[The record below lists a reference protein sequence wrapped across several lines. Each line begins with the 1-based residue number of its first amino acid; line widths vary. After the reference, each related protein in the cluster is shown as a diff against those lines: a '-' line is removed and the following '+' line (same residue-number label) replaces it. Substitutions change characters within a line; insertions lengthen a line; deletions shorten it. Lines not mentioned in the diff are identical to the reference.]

1 MIDAMPEKDLHEM
14 TAAELRAFQIKAF
27 HMEPPAMS
35 EPMEVHERYYVAC
48 VLITGTRA
56 GKAGYD
62 LHDFVKQC
70 IESTQHKQI
79 GIERM
84 LAYLGPRPTSDWKVE
99 APTAFP
105 DLPPGFSVL

>member
-1 MIDAMPEKDLHEM
+1 MIDALPEKGLHEM
-14 TAAELRAFQIKAF
+14 TLDELQALQTKMFGMK
-27 HMEPPAMS
+27 PPAMS
-35 EPMEVHERYYVAC
+35 ESTEAHEEYFVAC
-48 VLITGTRA
+48 LLIIGTQA

-70 IESTQHKQI
+70 IESTQHKQT

-84 LAYLGPRPTSDWKVE
+84 LAYLGPCPASDWKVE